1 MEKYKRVAIIGAS
14 VILILAAIYLFV
26 KYALGIILPFL
37 FAFLIA
43 FISRPL
49 VDRVCR
55 KTRLNRSVVS
65 VVIMFLLLFFIVYLL
80 FIVLS
85 ASLTQLGNIIASLTE
100 QLSGEENFVKDVVV
114 FIDSLKIK
122 FPFLLDGIMGG
133 EESVYTVALDMITEG
148 LKNMGMRITS
158 YLASVLASL
167 PSILITAGVIILSL
181 FYFSK
186 DYDSITEYIKS
197 IVPNGMKRKIS
208 NVKDDVLTVTAKYFK
223 SYGILLILT
232 FFELFIGF
240 LILKIENAFIIAVI
254 VSFVDILP
262 VLGVGC
268 VLLPWAIIV
277 FIGGNTP
284 LAMGLLILYVAVYFL
299 RQVEEP
305 KIIGKQMNVH
315 PLFALFT
322 MYAGLKI
329 AGVFGM
335 IIGPFIA
342 FIIKTVY
349 DSFKNK
355 KDIENEKNL

>member
-1 MEKYKRVAIIGAS
+1 MEKYKRVAVLGAS
-14 VILILAAIYLFV
+14 VILATVAIYFFI

-55 KTRLNRSVVS
+55 RTRLNRSAVS
-65 VVIMFLLLFFIVYLL
+65 VVIMFLLLFFIAYIL
-80 FIVLS
+80 FITVS
-85 ASLTQLGNIIASLTE
+85 ASLTQLGNIITNLTE
-100 QLSGEENFVKDVVV
+100 QLSGEDNFVRDALLFV
-114 FIDSLKIK
+114 DSLKIK

-133 EESVYTVALDMITEG
+133 EESVYTMAVEMITEG
-148 LKNMGMRITS
+148 LKNMGVRITS
-158 YLASVLASL
+158 YLATLIASL
-167 PSILITAGVIILSL
+167 PSVIITAGVIILSL

-186 DYDSITEYIKS
+186 DYDSIVEYLKS
-197 IVPNGMKRKIS
+197 IIPRGMKEKMAG
-208 NVKDDVLTVTAKYFK
+208 VKGDILTVVAKYFK
-223 SYGILLILT
+223 SYGILLLLT

-240 LILKIENAFIIAVI
+240 LILKIDNAFIIAVV

-262 VLGVGC
+262 VLGVGS
-268 VLLPWAIIV
+268 VLLPWALIV
-277 FIGGNTP
+277 FVGGNTS

-299 RQVEEP
+299 RQIEEP

-329 AGVFGM
+329 AGIFGM
-335 IIGPFIA
+335 IIGPFVA
-342 FIIKTVY
+342 FVIKTVY